1 MDIMIKGPGEVVLC
15 LIDSKGRTLMQE
27 RLRCS
32 GSATIGARRPID
44 LVAETRS
51 GRVHLAPVLMSRG
64 EKQSVTFDSEAPEAF
79 TRKRCI
85 EIGCSSEILD
95 EAVAG
100 KTKLLRPGPSRLTH
114 KMLAT
119 R

>member
-1 MDIMIKGPGEVVLC
+1 MEIMIKGPGEVVLC
-15 LIDSKGRTLMQE
+15 FIDSKGRTLMQE

-32 GSATIGARRPID
+32 GSATMGARRPID
-44 LVAETRS
+44 LTTATRA
-51 GRVHLAPVLMSRG
+51 GRVHLAPVLVSRG
-64 EKQSVTFDSEAPEAF
+64 EKQSVTFDNERPEIF

-85 EIGCSSEILD
+85 EIGCAGEVLD

-100 KTKLLRPGPSRLTH
+100 RSKLLRSGPSRLTH
-114 KMLAT
+114 QMLAG